1 MQTVGAERSLVHF
14 HELADDLPF
23 TRCFET
29 EPSPQCVLLGIVAKM
44 VEAGVALACATS
56 TVGVRPMQVGQHD
69 LDRCI
74 ETVKVEAEEPHPIV
88 DSARIVESAEPAEEI
103 EHVCVAPHPGW
114 KPQKSTERVRGVGIV
129 GRAAHESVHAVA
141 IGPVSFDRDG
151 MKTLLGD
158 EALGSGRAGSV
169 KLVRPVGSL
178 AQ

>member
-1 MQTVGAERSLVHF
+1 LWAHTTIFERPTRRDSSSDNPSSDVDHVLVAQVPSGHATGEHGPVVRFCVLHHACVLLGGERVFAAVAMQTVGAERSLVHF

-23 TRCFET
+23 TGCFET
-29 EPSPQCVLLGIVAKM
+29 EP
-44 VEAGVALACATS
+44 
-56 TVGVRPMQVGQHD
+56 
-69 LDRCI
+69 
-74 ETVKVEAEEPHPIV
+74 
-88 DSARIVESAEPAEEI
+88 
-103 EHVCVAPHPGW
+103 
-114 KPQKSTERVRGVGIV
+114 V